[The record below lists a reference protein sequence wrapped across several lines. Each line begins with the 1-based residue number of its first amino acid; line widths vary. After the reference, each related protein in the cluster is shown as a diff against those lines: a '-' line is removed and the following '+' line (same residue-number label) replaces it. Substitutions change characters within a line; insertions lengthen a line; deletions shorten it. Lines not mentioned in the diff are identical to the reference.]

1 MTDIFLILVILMF
14 IFFGLTRPIIACGG
28 YIWTDVVMPHK
39 ITFGFMADKPISM
52 ILAIL
57 VLVSLVINVKK
68 LKKPSRT
75 AIMWLLIVF
84 FLWITLTTTQA
95 YFQKEAWFKWDV
107 AFKTILMS
115 VLMMFAVRSKKDLEF
130 LLIVFVSSVG
140 FYMISAG
147 LKTLAGGGGYGANLI
162 VGSGNVG
169 IAESSTLA
177 FYSVLCIPLLLFLKN
192 NITLIPFLAGR
203 RLIWYG
209 AILLAIGTVIGTQS
223 RTGLVALG
231 VLLIIEFVR
240 SKKKLPIVFGSIFIA
255 IIGLTLASQA
265 WKDRMNT
272 MNDVQ
277 NEASAMG
284 RIVVWRWTWDFVKS
298 NPLGGGFG
306 AYRANYGQLNQY
318 LDNPDMGFSK
328 AKAFH
333 SVYFEV
339 LGEHGYPGILM
350 YLLLAFLMWRSN
362 IRIIKSNSSDDNW
375 YAAVGIVLNR
385 CLFVFLV
392 GGAFVGVAFQPLF
405 YQLLVFTVS
414 LAKLSDSKK
423 AVNIEKTPTKQEW
436 SSEK

>member
-1 MTDIFLILVILMF
+1 MTDIFLLLVIMMF

-39 ITFGFMADKPISM
+39 ITFGFMAGKPISL
-52 ILAIL
+52 ILAVL
-57 VLVSLVINVKK
+57 VLVSLLINVNK

-75 AIMWLLIVF
+75 SIMWMLVVF
-84 FLWITLTTTQA
+84 FLWITFTTTQA
-95 YFQKEAWFKWDV
+95 YFQNDAWFKWDV

-115 VLMMFAVRSKKDLEF
+115 VLMMFAVRSKRDLEF

-177 FYSVLCIPLLLFLKN
+177 FYSVLCIPLFLFLKN

-209 AILLAIGTVIGTQS
+209 AILLAIGTVIGTQA
-223 RTGLVALG
+223 RTGLVALA
-231 VLLIIEFVR
+231 VLLLIEFVR
-240 SKKKLPIVFGSIFIA
+240 SKKKLPIVFGSVFIA
-255 IIGLTLASQA
+255 IIGLALASQS

-284 RIVVWRWTWDFVKS
+284 RVVVWKWTWDFAKS

-318 LDNPDMGFSK
+318 STNPNMGFSK

-350 YLLLAFLMWRSN
+350 YLFMALLMWRSN
-362 IRIIKSNSSDDNW
+362 IRVIKSNESDGNW
-375 YAAVGIVLNR
+375 HAAVGTVLNR
-385 CLFVFLV
+385 CLLVFLV
-392 GGAFVGVAFQPLF
+392 AGSFIGVAFQPIF

-414 LAKLSDSKK
+414 LAKLSDSQEPK
-423 AVNIEKTPTKQEW
+423 ALKQTPTKQVL
-436 SSEK
+436 SREK